1 MTVVF
6 PPIHMDVSSTKMCLD
21 ISIFVK
27 GIISRSSG
35 SVTIGSSRVGRPGSD
50 FANHRAPP
58 NHFFFWLIKM
68 WNTLSHQPDLIPLY
82 F

>member
-6 PPIHMDVSSTKMCLD
+6 RPIHMDVSSTKMCLD

-35 SVTIGSSRVGRPGSD
+35 GVTIGSSRVGRPGSD
-50 FANHRAPP
+50 FANHRPP
-58 NHFFFWLIKM
+58 LNRFFFWLKKM

-82 F
+82 L